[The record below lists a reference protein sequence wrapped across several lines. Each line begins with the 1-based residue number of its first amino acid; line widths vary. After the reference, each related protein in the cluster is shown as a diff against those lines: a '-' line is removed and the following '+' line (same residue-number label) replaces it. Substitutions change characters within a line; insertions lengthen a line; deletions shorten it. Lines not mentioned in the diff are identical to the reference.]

1 MKNDKKR
8 FSVHL
13 LDGHIVIDEDKLKS
27 VDLNHFS
34 WDNGYSATHYK
45 QVDRLD
51 VGDMLHV
58 QENIVITERT
68 KEKHKLVKKTVK
80 DQLTKIQK
88 IIRIPSE
95 QKKNIS

>member
-88 IIRIPSE
+88 IIRIY
-95 QKKNIS
+95 

>member
-8 FSVHL
+8 FAVYLH
-13 LDGHIVIDEDKLKS
+13 DGYVVIDKDELKS

-51 VGDMLHV
+51 VGDMLQV
-58 QENIVITERT
+58 TENIAIVERT
-68 KEKHKLVKKTVK
+68 KENNYKLLKKKVK
-80 DQLTKIQK
+80 DQLIKTQT
-88 IIRIPSE
+88 IIRIY
-95 QKKNIS
+95 

>member
-13 LDGHIVIDEDKLKS
+13 LDGYVVIDKDELKS

-51 VGDMLHV
+51 VGDMLYV
-58 QENIVITERT
+58 KENIVTVEPP
-68 KEKHKLVKKTVK
+68 KDKYKLVKKTVK
-80 DQLTKIQK
+80 DRLVKTQT
-88 IIRIPSE
+88 IIRIY
-95 QKKNIS
+95 

>member
-13 LDGHIVIDEDKLKS
+13 LDGYVVVDKDELKS

-34 WDNGYSATHYK
+34 WDNGYSATHYN
-45 QVDRLD
+45 QVDRLE

-58 QENIVITERT
+58 IENIVITERT
-68 KEKHKLVKKTVK
+68 KENNHKLVKKKVK
-80 DQLTKIQK
+80 DQLIKKQA
-88 IIRIPSE
+88 IIRIY
-95 QKKNIS
+95 

>member
-34 WDNGYSATHYK
+34 CDNGYSATHYK

-88 IIRIPSE
+88 IIRIY
-95 QKKNIS
+95 

>member
-13 LDGHIVIDEDKLKS
+13 LDGHVVIDTEELKS

-58 QENIVITERT
+58 KENIVITEQS
-68 KEKHKLVKKTVK
+68 KEKHKLNNKNIKDRLFKKQV
-80 DQLTKIQK
+80 
-88 IIRIPSE
+88 IIRIY
-95 QKKNIS
+95 

>member
-13 LDGHIVIDEDKLKS
+13 LEGHVVVDTEELKS

-58 QENIVITERT
+58 KENIVITEQS
-68 KEKHKLVKKTVK
+68 KEKHKLNNKNIKDRLVKT
-80 DQLTKIQK
+80 QK
-88 IIRIPSE
+88 IIRIY
-95 QKKNIS
+95 

>member
-8 FSVHL
+8 FYVHL
-13 LDGHIVIDEDKLKS
+13 LDGHGVVDTEELKS

-34 WDNGYSATHYK
+34 WDKGYSATHYK

-58 QENIVITERT
+58 KENIVITEQS
-68 KEKHKLVKKTVK
+68 KEKHKLNNKNIKDRLVKT
-80 DQLTKIQK
+80 QT
-88 IIRIPSE
+88 IIRIY
-95 QKKNIS
+95 

>member
-13 LDGHIVIDEDKLKS
+13 RDGQVVIDKDELKS

-34 WDNGYSATHYK
+34 WDNGYSSTHYN

-58 QENIVITERT
+58 KENIVITEQS
-68 KEKHKLVKKTVK
+68 KEKHKLNNKNIK
-80 DQLTKIQK
+80 DRLTKTQT
-88 IIRIPSE
+88 IIRLY
-95 QKKNIS
+95 

>member
-13 LDGHIVIDEDKLKS
+13 LDGHIVIDKDELKS

-34 WDNGYSATHYK
+34 WDNGYSATHYN

-58 QENIVITERT
+58 TENIVITEQS
-68 KEKHKLVKKTVK
+68 KEKYKLVKKTVK
-80 DQLTKIQK
+80 DRLTKTQK
-88 IIRIPSE
+88 IIRIY
-95 QKKNIS
+95 